1 MPEIKIQGMTL
12 SDKEK
17 AIVVISNAIDGY
29 SFLTKKEALPENSSL
44 IDFIL
49 KMAPNELKSMI
60 TIDLIDD
67 VFEYISKNKMD
78 DS

>member
-12 SDKEK
+12 SNKEK